1 MQLVPN
7 KNLILTKEQLALW
20 SKADKLLSSPSSI
33 GKNPLTVL
41 LELMEEE
48 AK

>member
-1 MQLVPN
+1 VQLVPN

-20 SKADKLLSSPSSI
+20 SKADKEAKAD

>member
-1 MQLVPN
+1 MQFLPD

-20 SKADKLLSSPSSI
+20 DKADKKAKAD
-33 GKNPLTVL
+33 GKNTLTVL

-48 AK
+48 VK

>member
-1 MQLVPN
+1 MQFLPD

-20 SKADKLLSSPSSI
+20 DKADKEAVAT
-33 GKNPLTVL
+33 GKSRLTAL
-41 LELMEEE
+41 LELMEKE